1 MKYYA
6 GLDVSLKE
14 ISICIVDDDG
24 KIVAQGSAPCPAL
37 TIPLLQ
43 KPSAFPGGLPIGR
56 SNFPFPMCLFLKV
69 WLL

>member
-24 KIVAQGSAPCPAL
+24 KIVAQGSAPCDAEGVQGWFKARL
-37 TIPLLQ
+37 RRNGSCMRVVLFRSGF
-43 KPSAFPGGLPIGR
+43 SAA
-56 SNFPFPMCLFLKV
+56 
-69 WLL
+69 